1 MSAPASSSALPIA
14 ALVGTQALGLKAEK
28 PSDLVHAVRRGFP
41 FRALQ
46 DLASA
51 AGLPLAELAA
61 QLAIPAR
68 TLARRKASRRLSV
81 EESERLLRLAAVFE
95 QALSLFEGDA
105 PQALAWL
112 RAPKKALD
120 GETPLH
126 YAATEV
132 GAREVERLIGR
143 IEHGVF
149 A

>member
-1 MSAPASSSALPIA
+1 MSVPASSSVLPVA
-14 ALVGTQALGLKAEK
+14 ALVGTQVLGLKAEK
-28 PSDLVHAVRRGFP
+28 PSDLVRAVRRGFP
-41 FRALQ
+41 FRALE
-46 DLASA
+46 DLSSA
-51 AGLPLAELAA
+51 AGLSVAELAA

-68 TLARRKASRRLSV
+68 TLARRKVARRLSV
-81 EESERLLRLAAVFE
+81 DESERLLRLATVFE
-95 QALSLFEGDA
+95 QAHALFGGDA
-105 PQALAWL
+105 VQALAWL

-120 GETPLH
+120 GESPLH

>member
-1 MSAPASSSALPIA
+1 MTVSASSTALPAA
-14 ALVGTQALGLKAEK
+14 ALGGSHALGLKAEK
-28 PSDLVHAVRRGFP
+28 ASDLVRAVRRGFP
-41 FRALQ
+41 FRTLE
-46 DLASA
+46 DLAGATGLSA
-51 AGLPLAELAA
+51 AELAA
-61 QLAIPAR
+61 LLALPAR
-68 TLARRKASRRLSV
+68 TLARRKVARRLSA

-95 QALSLFEGDA
+95 QAQALFEGDA
-105 PQALAWL
+105 AQALAWL

-126 YAATEV
+126 YASTEV